1 MITARARDVLVT
13 KSANHLGY
21 LNRVADDV
29 SDHFRMR
36 QKNVHD
42 AYERR
47 IDHRNV
53 TTRVRDS
60 PDGE

>member
-1 MITARARDVLVT
+1 MITARARDVHIT
-13 KSANHLGY
+13 KSANDPGY

-36 QKNVHD
+36 QKSVRD

-47 IDHRNV
+47 IDHRKV
-53 TTRVRDS
+53 TERVRDL
-60 PDGE
+60 PDRK